1 MFTEQIKLFIKVI
14 RKIAYVLSGLFIFIL
29 IIEIIRAL
37 QTLAS
42 VHIQL
47 GWFVG
52 ALALGWL
59 LWGVWKIHSLFKVFP
74 TVLEPPVSQ
83 SFGGKST
90 RNYYKAYVKYLKQFI
105 EGMLQN
111 KNLDDTTVNHLK
123 IQLQDHKLFSI
134 NNNSEALQENIKT
147 IDGKIII
154 PALMELDEK
163 AELVVKNTVRD
174 TMAGVMLMPFKAAD
188 IYLVIYRNGVM
199 FFELVKIYCQRPTLG
214 QTYRVFKDVIKM
226 VATVNILS
234 YTERFTQRL
243 MANVPILDKTTDDII
258 QGTGAGILT
267 TAIGKATIQR
277 CRNYK
282 EWLIDEQLQSY
293 QNTTRDFFIYV
304 KNILSEDVLPPLSKP
319 WKQAWEYLKGMFTR
333 DDTDFNSNI
342 ENNPKW
348 KFWRKIG
355 T

>member
-1 MFTEQIKLFIKVI
+1 MFAEQIKLFIKVV
-14 RKIAYVLSGLFIFIL
+14 RRIAFVLSGLFIFIL

-42 VHIQL
+42 VHILL

-52 ALALGWL
+52 VLGLGGL
-59 LWGVWKIHSLFKVFP
+59 LWGVWKISSLFKVFP
-74 TVLEPPVSQ
+74 KALVPPNPYD
-83 SFGGKST
+83 FGGNSSK
-90 RNYYKAYVKYLKQFI
+90 RYVKAHVLYLKQFI
-105 EGMLQN
+105 EGMLHN
-111 KNLDDTTVNHLK
+111 KNLDETTLNHLNL
-123 IQLQDHKLFSI
+123 QLQDHKLFSLI
-134 NNNSEALQENIKT
+134 NNSQVLQENIKK
-147 IDGKIII
+147 IDSIIII
-154 PALMELDEK
+154 PALIDLDAK
-163 AELVVKNTVRD
+163 AEQVVKNSVRD

-214 QTYRVFKDVIKM
+214 QTYKIFKDVIKM
-226 VATVNILS
+226 VATINVLS
-234 YTERFTQRL
+234 YTERFTQKL

-277 CRNYK
+277 CRSYK
-282 EWLIDEQLQSY
+282 EWHTDEQLQTY
-293 QNTTRDFFIYV
+293 QKTTRDFFVYV
-304 KNILSEDVLPPLSKP
+304 KNILSEDVLPSLSKP

-333 DDTDFNSNI
+333 DDTDFNTNL

-348 KFWRKIG
+348 KFWRKIE